1 MEETSHSQEFAART
15 TLNEMSNDFPKA
27 SHKRQLIGLG
37 IQKNRTIHRPKTTP
51 GEPPADPA
59 AD

>member
-1 MEETSHSQEFAART
+1 MEETSHSQKFAASS

-37 IQKNRTIHRPKTTP
+37 TQKNKAIHRPKTTG
-51 GEPPADPA
+51 GEPPVDPA
-59 AD
+59 KD